1 MQEKEPLSEVQ
12 LLAGL
17 WGNDTRTLEEIYDR
31 FFVQVRRLVL
41 EGGGNAED
49 AADVFQEGLVVLFK
63 KKDDPD
69 FELTAAFGTY
79 LYGVCRYIWLRLWRK
94 KSRSQGVT
102 FPDSGE
108 LIDEYKVEESL
119 VAAEKRQLFQEKMR
133 ALGDDCRRVLQ
144 LFFAGTPLRE
154 IAQEMGFTDDYIKK
168 KNRVCKKKL
177 TDLVRNDP
185 RYHELKR

>member
-1 MQEKEPLSEVQ
+1 MQEREPLSEVQ

-31 FFVQVRRLVL
+31 FFVQVRRMVL
-41 EGGGNAED
+41 DGGGNAED

-79 LYGVCRYIWLRLWRK
+79 LYGVCRFTWLRLWRK

-102 FPDSGE
+102 FPDSEE

-119 VAAEKRQLFQEKMR
+119 VAAEKRQLFQEKMK
-133 ALGDDCRRVLQ
+133 ALGEDCRRVLQ

-154 IAQEMGFTDDYIKK
+154 IAQKMGFTDDYIKK

-185 RYHELKR
+185 RYQELKR